1 VSRAWECLL
10 GKGANE
16 CTTAIDAVNQHHT
29 SKGHEGGDSDEFLP
43 PTRIRGVDGA
53 IRDGDSVVFFNFRG
67 DRPRELV
74 KAFLLDDDAFAALP
88 RGGFERHERP
98 RNLFFATMAEYE
110 TGLPARVIFARA
122 EKMPD
127 ILGAW
132 IAAQGLRQFRCA
144 ETEKF
149 PHVTFFFNDYREEPF
164 EGEVRTIIPSPRD
177 VATYDL
183 KPEMSALGVRDA
195 VLARIAATDC
205 EDLLIVNFA
214 NCDMVGHTGSLLA
227 AIRAVQVT
235 DECVG
240 AIVDAV
246 LARNGSLIVTA
257 DHGNVEQMR
266 DPATG
271 APHTAHT
278 NFTVPLMVI
287 GRTFAGRR
295 LRDDGR
301 LADVA
306 PTLLDMM
313 GLPQPAAITG
323 RSLLQPS

>member
-1 VSRAWECLL
+1 
-10 GKGANE
+10 
-16 CTTAIDAVNQHHT
+16 
-29 SKGHEGGDSDEFLP
+29 
-43 PTRIRGVDGA
+43 
-53 IRDGDSVVFFNFRG
+53 
-67 DRPRELV
+67 
-74 KAFLLDDDAFAALP
+74 
-88 RGGFERHERP
+88 
-98 RNLFFATMAEYE
+98 
-110 TGLPARVIFARA
+110 
-122 EKMPD
+122 
-127 ILGAW
+127 
-132 IAAQGLRQFRCA
+132 
-144 ETEKF
+144 
-149 PHVTFFFNDYREEPF
+149 
-164 EGEVRTIIPSPRD
+164 
-177 VATYDL
+177 
-183 KPEMSALGVRDA
+183 
-195 VLARIAATDC
+195 
-205 EDLLIVNFA
+205 
-214 NCDMVGHTGSLLA
+214 MVGHTGSLSA

-295 LRDDGR
+295 LREDGR
-301 LADVA
+301 LADIA

-313 GLPQPAAITG
+313 GLPQPAAMTG